1 LGRVYDAIKAS
12 YVKMIKPPRILPMSL
27 QEANILG
34 IEQFDVILISGDAY
48 VDHPSF
54 GTALIGR
61 VLWDAGYSVGI
72 IAQPDWK
79 KDDDFLKLGRP
90 RLFFGISSGNVD
102 SLVNNFTPNL
112 RRRRS
117 DVYSPGGVCRRPD
130 RALII
135 YTNKVHALFPGVPII
150 VGGIEASLRRFAHY
164 DYWSDSVRQS
174 ILADAPAS
182 ILVYGMGESPIREVA
197 MRLEKGEHIEEIR
210 DVAGTTVLEEI
221 GKWRREPLKGSLVI
235 PSYSEVSKDKRK
247 YAEAFAL
254 HYGEQDPFCGRTVVQ
269 PHPKTVIIQN
279 CPARPLTAEELD
291 DIYEL
296 PFTRVAHPSYQEPIP
311 ALEPVKFSIT
321 SHRGCFGSCSF
332 CALTH
337 HQGRI
342 VQSRSPDSIVRE
354 AVLLTRMPGFK
365 GIIQDIGGPTA
376 NMYGLICPRWKQG
389 ACREKLCSAECP
401 TLDKD
406 HSRQVELLRRLRKIP
421 GVKRVF
427 IGSGIRH
434 DLVMADSSPY
444 LEDLCRYHVSGHL
457 KIAPEH
463 VSRSV
468 TKCMH
473 KPPKEVLQAFRA
485 RFDAVSR
492 AVGKEQYLLPYLM
505 SGHPGCTVGDMV
517 ELAEFLRDNHM
528 YTEQVQ
534 DFTPTPMTVST
545 AMYYTGLD
553 PFTLAPVHVPK
564 GREKRIQRA
573 MLQYRDPKNYD
584 LVKEGLKMAERLDLI
599 GSGKGCLIPSRSP
612 GARGWGLEKASKGV
626 K

>member
-1 LGRVYDAIKAS
+1 MGRVYDAIKSS

-27 QEANILG
+27 QEAKSIG

-102 SLVNNFTPNL
+102 SLVNNYTPNL
-112 RRRRS
+112 RRRHS

-130 RALII
+130 RALIV

-197 MRLEKGEHIEEIR
+197 MRLEKGEDIEEIR

-296 PFTRVAHPSYQEPIP
+296 PFTRVAHPSYREPIP

-376 NMYGLICPRWKQG
+376 NMYGMICPRWKQG

-473 KPPKEVLQAFRA
+473 KPSQEVLQAFRA

-505 SGHPGCTVGDMV
+505 SGHPGCTVSDMV

-553 PFTLAPVHVPK
+553 PFTLSAVHVPK

-599 GSGKGCLIPSRSP
+599 GSGRGCLIPSRSP
-612 GARGWGLEKASKGV
+612 GSRGWGLERASKGV

>member
-27 QEANILG
+27 QEANTLG

-112 RRRRS
+112 RRRHS

-130 RALII
+130 RALIV

-342 VQSRSPDSIVRE
+342 VQSRSADSIVRE